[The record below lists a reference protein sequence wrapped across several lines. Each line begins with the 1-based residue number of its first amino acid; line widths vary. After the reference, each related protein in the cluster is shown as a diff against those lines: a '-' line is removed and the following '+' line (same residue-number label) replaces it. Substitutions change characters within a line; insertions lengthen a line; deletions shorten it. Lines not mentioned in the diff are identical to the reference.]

1 MRTGRPVHVLFMAM
15 PLSPHSPPK
24 KILSSGL
31 CVVHFDG
38 KRYRLL
44 AVRNFGTWDFP
55 KALVPEG
62 QDPLQVAV
70 DETRAATGLGDLEL
84 SWGDDAFRETIAGED
99 GSVSRYYL
107 VQSKTSDVALRIPAG
122 DGGREDFEYR
132 WVTFEEAE
140 DILPPRLALILD
152 WAVAQLASGAS

>member
-1 MRTGRPVHVLFMAM
+1 MALSTRP
-15 PLSPHSPPK
+15 PPK

-38 KRYRLL
+38 ERYRLL
-44 AVRNFGTWDFP
+44 AVRNLGSWDFP
-55 KALVPEG
+55 KALVPEA
-62 QDPLQVAV
+62 QDLLQVAV
-70 DETRAATGLGDLEL
+70 DETRAATGLGDLEFN
-84 SWGDDAFRETIAGED
+84 WGDDAFRETIASED
-99 GSVSRYYL
+99 DSVSRYYL
-107 VQSKTSDVALRIPAG
+107 AQSKTNDVALRIPPG

-152 WAVAQLASGAS
+152 WAVGKLASGAS